1 MLRGNT
7 TLEMILRDKTALE
20 MSLRSSN
27 TAQMIRGNF
36 IATAQTQH
44 SGKIRGNKHF
54 FLNSYFHSA
63 NIGTIP
69 RFIKGKKMNIL
80 DKTCIPLYKRALNN
94 YFFFRNDLLLRLL
107 SESIRL

>member
-54 FLNSYFHSA
+54 FFKQLFSLCEY
-63 NIGTIP
+63 
-69 RFIKGKKMNIL
+69 
-80 DKTCIPLYKRALNN
+80 
-94 YFFFRNDLLLRLL
+94 RNDTAFYYR
-107 SESIRL
+107 EKNEYFG